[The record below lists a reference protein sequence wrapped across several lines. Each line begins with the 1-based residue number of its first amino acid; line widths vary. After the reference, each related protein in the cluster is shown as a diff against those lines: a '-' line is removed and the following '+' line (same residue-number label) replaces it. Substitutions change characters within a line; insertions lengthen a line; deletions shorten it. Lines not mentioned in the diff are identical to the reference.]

1 MFIGSFVWTGGC
13 RLYTP
18 FFRTLKRL
26 DQDPRRSTVSVDP
39 LGNWG
44 RSFSGPLRD
53 LLESESISKKAVLL
67 EMVSLSMDFLG
78 KKMRI

>member
-1 MFIGSFVWTGGC
+1 
-13 RLYTP
+13 
-18 FFRTLKRL
+18 
-26 DQDPRRSTVSVDP
+26 VDP

-44 RSFSGPLRD
+44 RSFSGPLRG

-67 EMVSLSMDFLG
+67 EMNSLSMDFLG